1 MRDVIA
7 KAIEGLEL
15 LTFKYKGTQR
25 TVEPHTFGT
34 DTKGHETLC
43 AWQLSGG
50 SGQGFRDFHLSEMSG
65 VQSTGDTFGTARA
78 GYRRGDTTMTR
89 IHAQL

>member
-1 MRDVIA
+1 MRSVIVD
-7 KAIEGLEL
+7 AIEGLQL
-15 LTFKYKGTQR
+15 LTFHYKGSHR

-43 AWQLSGG
+43 AWQLAGG
-50 SGQGFRDFHLSEMSG
+50 SGQGFRDFHLVEMGG
-65 VQSTGDTFGTARA
+65 VQATGDTFGTARA
-78 GYRRGDTTMTR
+78 GYRRGDTTMIR